1 MTIFEQRESNVRGYS
16 RVYPVTFTT
25 AKNARQTDDTGKEYI
40 DFFAGAGVLNFGHN
54 NEAMI
59 NAMIDYMKND
69 GVLHSLDMQTSAKAE
84 FMQTFTNLILEP
96 RNMPHRIQF
105 MGPTGTNAVEADED
119 RPPCHRQNRDS
130 GLQSG
135 LPRHD
140 AGFACRYC
148 KRVLSQRLWCTT
160 QSRSPRSLWL

>member
-105 MGPTGTNAVEADED
+105 MGPTGTNAVEAAMKIARRATGRTEILAVS
-119 RPPCHRQNRDS
+119 Q
-130 GLQSG
+130 
-135 LPRHD
+135 
-140 AGFACRYC
+140 GFHGMT
-148 KRVLSQRLWCTT
+148 L
-160 QSRSPRSLWL
+160 